1 MNTLD
6 ATDDLEAV
14 VASLRSLI
22 ADDTRKQV
30 MSVNEMLVYLRGPNV
45 PGKRLRP
52 SRKTLIGWCDSGQV
66 PARYDAGAWTF
77 SLPAIKRWLPT
88 YGQPS

>member
-22 ADDTRKQV
+22 ADDNGPQVLSITEVLDQINGPKQPGRRRPI
-30 MSVNEMLVYLRGPNV
+30 SRERLVGMCER
-45 PGKRLRP
+45 RE
-52 SRKTLIGWCDSGQV
+52 V
-66 PARYDAGAWTF
+66 PAVKQGNRWTF

-88 YGQPS
+88 YGAQS